1 MKEEQADKDKCDIAY
16 TKVLRYLKLI
26 IVDGEIYHHPSNDEG
41 ASDDAAEAH

>member
-1 MKEEQADKDKCDIAY
+1 MKEEQADKDKCDSAH

-26 IVDGEIYHHPSNDEG
+26 IVDGEIYHPSNDEG